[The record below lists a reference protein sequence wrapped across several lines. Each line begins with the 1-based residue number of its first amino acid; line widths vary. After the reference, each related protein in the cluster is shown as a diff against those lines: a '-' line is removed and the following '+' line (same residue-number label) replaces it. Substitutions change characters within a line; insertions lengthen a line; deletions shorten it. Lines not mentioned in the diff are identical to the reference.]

1 MNDLYKELFERAVK
15 AAENSYS
22 PYSRFRVGARFCAVT
37 VQFIRVVILKILP
50 FRLQTVLNEQPS
62 SRQYQKERKNLRLL
76 LLPEVMTI

>member
-1 MNDLYKELFERAVK
+1 MICTRSYLNVLLKLLKIRIRHIHDLKWEQ
-15 AAENSYS
+15 
-22 PYSRFRVGARFCAVT
+22 RFCEVT

>member
-15 AAENSYS
+15 AAENSSS
-22 PYSRFRVGARFCAVT
+22 PYSRFKWEQRFCAVT